1 MTDIL
6 SDRVALIVIFC
17 FQTLL
22 LRVFSELVQRHIA
35 MFDKIFDIGARR
47 FTHVSSLALI
57 SNLLF
62 FVCLPG
68 SATAQEVQGAKP
80 ELQNIIVGTTGR
92 FPPYSMLDLAR
103 KPYGFS
109 IDIMDAV
116 AKRANLSVEY
126 HITPRGQSIIKELK
140 AGIFDVIPSFGI
152 ADRRRKDFAFT
163 SPIETARIS
172 IFIRSD
178 TIDLKDLSDL
188 PGRNVG
194 VVKPNLTQRLLEK
207 REGVKTT
214 NFVDVPTA
222 FFALLSGRID
232 AFGYT
237 EAVAIKFA
245 RDAGIED
252 RLKIVDE
259 ALFEVKRGM
268 MVRKDRTA
276 LLERLEAGVKGFVDS
291 AEYRE
296 IYVKWFG
303 RPKPFWTTPKVVMSM
318 AAAILTLLTIF
329 LIWHYLAV
337 VRLNRRLAK
346 SLAETKEA
354 GSALNESERRL
365 KTTFEYA
372 GIGIVNVDLMGN
384 FLAVNDSFADFVGR
398 ERNALT
404 GTPYKNITHPGDY
417 EHHLAAIKAMLA
429 GTMDVYADEMRCIRP
444 DDDIAWANVTT
455 VMVKNEDGSPDYFTT
470 FVLNVTER
478 KKIEAHYRDLIEM
491 SPDAIYIH
499 RDNKIIFANQKAVE
513 MYGAENREALIGIS
527 PYDFLRPDER
537 EIAYERSRNML
548 SDGNF
553 MPLKEFQHTTLDN
566 RLIDI
571 EATGRS
577 VMFDGQE
584 ALLTYARDIGP
595 RKEMQN
601 RLAQAQR
608 LEAVGQLTG
617 GIAHDFNNLL
627 AVFVG
632 NAEILQSMIGD
643 DELVN
648 KSVDAII
655 RAGDRGSSLTSR
667 LLGFSRQQTLSPA
680 STNIS
685 DQIAGLEDLFRRTL
699 GETIDLR
706 VSRSDTLW
714 PAMTDPHQFENAL
727 INLAINARDAMPGGG
742 MLVIE
747 TANTTLDETF
757 VNQQEDVAA
766 GDYILIAVSDT
777 GSGMPPELVEKVF
790 EPFFTTK
797 DVGKGSGLGLSM
809 VYGFTKQSNGH
820 ISIYSEPDQG
830 TTIKMYLPRSRESA
844 AMSGIEGQYSGHRIG
859 SERIL
864 VVEDDAGVREVPVN
878 ILTDQGYQIVEA
890 SNGEEAINHLENG
903 PAFDLL
909 FTDIVLPGGMNGVD
923 IATRAKQIQPGI
935 KILFT
940 TGYAESA
947 IVERGHLD
955 PSEVLVNK
963 PYRRAELL
971 EKVRSIIE
979 KQATP

>member
-1 MTDIL
+1 
-6 SDRVALIVIFC
+6 
-17 FQTLL
+17 
-22 LRVFSELVQRHIA
+22 
-35 MFDKIFDIGARR
+35 MFDVNFVNSAGR
-47 FTHVSSLALI
+47 FKLIHCLAVVSG
-57 SNLLF
+57 LF
-62 FVCLPG
+62 QFVCMSG
-68 SATAQEVQGAKP
+68 SADAQETQGVQP
-80 ELQNIIVGTTGR
+80 LLQNIIVGTSGR
-92 FPPYSMLDLAR
+92 FPPYSMLDSAG

-109 IDIMDAV
+109 IDIMEAV
-116 AKRANLSVEY
+116 AKRANLSVDY
-126 HITPRGQSIIKELK
+126 HISPRGNSIIKELK
-140 AGIFDVIPSFGI
+140 AGTFDVIPSIGI

-163 SPIETARIS
+163 SPVETARIS

-178 TIDLKDLSDL
+178 TIDFKDLSDL

-207 REGVKTT
+207 RKDVKTT
-214 NFVDVPTA
+214 NFIDVPTA
-222 FFALLSGRID
+222 LFALLSGRID

-237 EAVAIKFA
+237 ESVAIKFA

-303 RPKPFWTTPKVVMSM
+303 RAKPFWTTPKVVMSM

-346 SLAETKEA
+346 SLAETREA

-372 GIGIVNVDLMGN
+372 GIGIVNVDLEGN
-384 FLAVNDSFADFVGR
+384 FLAVNDSFAEFVGR
-398 ERNALT
+398 EPNALT
-404 GTPYKNITHPGDY
+404 GTAYKDITHPGDY
-417 EHHLAAIKAMLA
+417 EHHLTAIQAMLA
-429 GTMDVYADEMRCIRP
+429 GTMDVYADEMRCVRP
-444 DDDIAWANVTT
+444 DGDIAWANVTT
-455 VMVKNEDGSPDYFTT
+455 VLVKNEVGSPDYFTT

-478 KKIEAHYRDLIEM
+478 KKIEGHYRDLIEM

-499 RDNKIIFANQKAVE
+499 RDHKIIFANQKAIE
-513 MYGAENREALIGIS
+513 MYGAENREALIGRS
-527 PYDFLRPDER
+527 PYDFLRHDER
-537 EIAYERSRNML
+537 EIAYERSRQML
-548 SDGNF
+548 AGGNF

-566 RLIDI
+566 RLIHI

-584 ALLTYARDIGP
+584 AILTYARDIGP
-595 RKEMQN
+595 RKEMQG
-601 RLAQAQR
+601 RLAHAQR

-655 RAGDRGSSLTSR
+655 RAGERGASLTSR

-685 DQIAGLEDLFRRTL
+685 DLIAELEDLFRRTL

-727 INLAINARDAMPGGG
+727 INLAINARDAMSSGG

-766 GDYILIAVSDT
+766 GDYVLIAVSDT
-777 GSGMPPELVEKVF
+777 GTGIPLDLLEKVF
-790 EPFFTTK
+790 DPFFTTK
-797 DVGKGSGLGLSM
+797 EVGKGSGLGLSM

-820 ISIYSEPDQG
+820 ITIYSEPGQG
-830 TTIKMYLPRSRESA
+830 TTIKMYLPRSLEPA
-844 AMSGIEGQYSGHRIG
+844 AMNGIDGQISGHRAG

-890 SNGEEAINHLENG
+890 SNGAEAIAHLENG

-923 IATRAKQIQPGI
+923 IATEAKRIQPGI
-935 KILFT
+935 KVLFT

-947 IVERGHLD
+947 IVERGQLG
-955 PSEVLVNK
+955 PSETLVNK

-979 KQATP
+979 RQASA